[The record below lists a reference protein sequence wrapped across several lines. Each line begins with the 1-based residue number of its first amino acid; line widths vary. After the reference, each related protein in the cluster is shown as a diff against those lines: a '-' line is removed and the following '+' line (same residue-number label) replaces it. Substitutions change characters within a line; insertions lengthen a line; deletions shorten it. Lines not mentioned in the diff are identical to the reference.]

1 MVIADLLPNCI
12 REIEIAPA
20 AARRIESG
28 ELDQFLRVSHREH
41 AQDDGVDE
49 GEDGGVGADTESQS
63 EDGDGGEHGRVAKSA
78 QGVTNVLEEGLQE
91 GDAAGV
97 TTFFFSAF

>member
-1 MVIADLLPNCI
+1 VVIANLLPNCI
-12 REIEIAPA
+12 REIEIALA

-49 GEDGGVGADTESQS
+49 GEDGGVGADTESKRRY
-63 EDGDGGEHGRVAKSA
+63 GDQGE
-78 QGVTNVLEEGLQE
+78 QWTPP
-91 GDAAGV
+91 
-97 TTFFFSAF
+97 